1 MKKENIFAN
10 IPADLP
16 AELFAEILAAGS
28 CRLERIV
35 SRAHATPPGQ
45 WYDQE
50 KNEWVMLLQGAA
62 ALRIA
67 GEEELTVLKPGDYLF
82 LPAHLRHRVEW
93 TAAETETIWL
103 ALHYEGK

>member
-1 MKKENIFAN
+1 MKKENIFTD
-10 IPADLP
+10 IPSQLP
-16 AELFAEILAAGS
+16 TELFEEILAAGS
-28 CRLERIV
+28 FRLERIV

-67 GEEELTVLKPGDYLF
+67 GEEELTVLQPGDYLF